1 MHALIANVE
10 AAFCTGIPATLI
22 KDTAAPLMEVQAAVL
37 EDPKVGFS
45 VFGLMFRC
53 YLVRSDG
60 TIVIYAPYSFKCVD
74 VPLLLLNLA
83 LLFCLPLGGHHPLS
97 QRGRDSTCSCS
108 CSLYMQLFP
117 FPHSLIPGPSLFAT
131 VVVCEFR

>member
-10 AAFCTGIPATLI
+10 AEFCTGIPATLI

-45 VFGLMFRC
+45 GFGLMFRC

-60 TIVIYAPYSFKCVD
+60 TIVIYAPYSSVWTCRC
-74 VPLLLLNLA
+74 
-83 LLFCLPLGGHHPLS
+83 FC
-97 QRGRDSTCSCS
+97 
-108 CSLYMQLFP
+108 
-117 FPHSLIPGPSLFAT
+117 
-131 VVVCEFR
+131 